1 MGESDA
7 PREPRETK
15 SDESGDLARL
25 GAEIDRARG
34 AQPRSGPDE
43 QAGQNSALGAGWRIS
58 LELVVAVALCGVV
71 GWLVDR
77 WLDTLP
83 WAMIAGIVLGGAAGI
98 RNAVRAANEMEA
110 AYLRQQTQARGTE
123 SKLGGA
129 TDKQGDD
136 GGRGRS

>member
-1 MGESDA
+1 MHESDA

-15 SDESGDLARL
+15 SDDSGDLARL

-34 AQPRSGPDE
+34 VKARGGPE
-43 QAGQNSALGAGWRIS
+43 EEAGQNSALGAGWRIS

-83 WAMIAGIVLGGAAGI
+83 WAMIVGIVLGGAAGI

-110 AYLRQQTQARGTE
+110 AYLRRQTRG
-123 SKLGGA
+123 GGT

-136 GGRGRS
+136 GGRRRS